1 MVVVTIIIILNLLMI
16 NRDSEELSYLSRVTQ
31 LRRAGVLRR
40 MQVCLILRPVFWS
53 ASHICAW
60 RTVATHLYTHT
71 PGHRYS
77 CAQVLRHTQE
87 GSHSY
92 ARTPRLPGLLG
103 PGVNEGARRA
113 HAEQPRAEMKGG
125 VCLAALRGSGYP
137 RLRLLN
143 QEINCP
149 ALLQPGQLPR
159 PPALLLKTSLDVIPP
174 RRSRAAKGR
183 GAPARGRGSR
193 WPLPSATCLP
203 GCSVSWELAGGDVPK
218 ETASCLTVVTGSWAD
233 ERVWRRTEDSSLHSG
248 ALRS

>member
-183 GAPARGRGSR
+183 GG
-193 WPLPSATCLP
+193 LP
-203 GCSVSWELAGGDVPK
+203 GDEGLGDLSPVPP
-218 ETASCLTVVTGSWAD
+218 ASPGVQYPGSWQGVMFPK
-233 ERVWRRTEDSSLHSG
+233 R
-248 ALRS
+248 LRPA

>member
-1 MVVVTIIIILNLLMI
+1 M
-16 NRDSEELSYLSRVTQ
+16 
-31 LRRAGVLRR
+31 
-40 MQVCLILRPVFWS
+40 VCLMHMCLEDRGHSSVHAHTWASILL
-53 ASHICAW
+53 C
-60 RTVATHLYTHT
+60 
-71 PGHRYS
+71 PG
-77 CAQVLRHTQE
+77 TQAHS
-87 GSHSY
+87 GGFTHSY

-103 PGVNEGARRA
+103 PGVNEGARSA

-183 GAPARGRGSR
+183 GVPARGRGSW

-203 GCSVSWELAGGDVPK
+203 GRSVSWELAGGDVPK
-218 ETASCLTVVTGSWAD
+218 ETESCLTVVTGSWAD
-233 ERVWRRTEDSSLHSG
+233 ERVWRPDDSSLCFG